1 MSNILNN
8 FFAVVKT
15 LSKQF
20 AIRWKGTHGEDS
32 SPSTA
37 RALAPTGL
45 GEISYNKN
53 WQRPIRRPLVAE
65 NNYLQVATP
74 KRSV

>member
-1 MSNILNN
+1 MIRTHSMSNILNN

-32 SPSTA
+32 SRHGTLPGPYLP
-37 RALAPTGL
+37 RENLLQQELAAPYT
-45 GEISYNKN
+45 
-53 WQRPIRRPLVAE
+53 
-65 NNYLQVATP
+65 TP
-74 KRSV
+74 VCG